1 MSKTGRTILDV
12 LFPRVRARVL
22 RLLFTPAGKQRY
34 VRQLAVSSGL
44 ALHTV
49 QDELRKLSAVGL
61 LISWSNGFRRFYQ
74 PNREHPLYTEMYRII
89 QVSESFPRIKD
100 SKLARVKRRAARRP
114 KARKPPPLPKDW
126 PVKWHL
132 FSQRTNTR
140 RL

>member
-34 VRQLAVSSGL
+34 VRQLAASSGL

-74 PNREHPLYTEMYRII
+74 PNREHPLYTEMYRIV

-100 SKLARVKRRAARRP
+100 SKLARVKRCAARRP

-132 FSQRTNTR
+132 FSQRINT
-140 RL
+140 